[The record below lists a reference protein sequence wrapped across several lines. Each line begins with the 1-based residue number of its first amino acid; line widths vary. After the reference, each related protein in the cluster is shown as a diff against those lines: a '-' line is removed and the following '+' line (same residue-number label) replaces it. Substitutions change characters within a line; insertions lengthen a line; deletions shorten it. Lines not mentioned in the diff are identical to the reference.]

1 MADRRGAF
9 ICFEGIDGSGKSTHA
24 RLLADWL
31 RDDRGIDCALWRF
44 PNRNSATGRAIDAY
58 LAGNTHLDDRAVHL
72 LFSAN
77 RWESSAELESQLLA
91 GRTIIADRYCYSG
104 FAYSMAKGLAP
115 EWCRA
120 PDVGLPAPD
129 VVIFPCLSVQL
140 ALERNI
146 RSGKAKERYE
156 SAAFLRKVA
165 DAYDSVPN
173 GVRDQQQ
180 PWLYVN
186 AADPIPMIQELIR
199 IDVIERYLAQ
209 ATSSPLK
216 RIE

>member
-1 MADRRGAF
+1 MKRGAF

-31 RDDRGIDCALWRF
+31 RDDRKIDCALWRF
-44 PNRNSATGRAIDAY
+44 PNRDTATGRAIDAY
-58 LAGNTHLDDRAVHL
+58 LAGNSHVDDRAIHL

-77 RWESSAELESQLLA
+77 RWECAAELEAQLLA

-104 FAYSMAKGLAP
+104 FAYGMAKGLAP

-120 PDVGLPAPD
+120 PDVGLTAPD
-129 VVIFPCLSVQL
+129 LVVFPCLGVEL
-140 ALERNI
+140 AIERNI

-156 SAAFLRKVA
+156 SAEFLRKVA
-165 DAYDSVPN
+165 HAYDVVPN
-173 GVRDQQQ
+173 GTGDQQQ
-180 PWLYVN
+180 HWLYVN
-186 AADPIPMIQELIR
+186 ADDSVALVQEIVRLGVAR
-199 IDVIERYLAQ
+199 LFDE

-216 RIE
+216 HIE